1 MPEFASR
8 IGVPADEL
16 RAYLD
21 ATTSP
26 SASLMI
32 RMRRLSDRFA
42 KARSHQPPQEPPRR
56 ARAAAAS
63 QLLMIGRSDDLTL
76 RRILAETRTIAVV
89 GASQNPARPSHEIYS
104 YLLSTGQY
112 QVYPV
117 NPTITEIDGAQVY
130 PRLADL
136 PVAPDMVDVFRRFDE
151 LPSVLAET
159 LALKQR
165 PKTLWLQQG
174 LWHEQVGRDAEAAG
188 MQVVMD
194 RCLMVDHAR
203 LR

>member
-1 MPEFASR
+1 M
-8 IGVPADEL
+8 
-16 RAYLD
+16 
-21 ATTSP
+21 T
-26 SASLMI
+26 
-32 RMRRLSDRFA
+32 
-42 KARSHQPPQEPPRR
+42 
-56 ARAAAAS
+56 
-63 QLLMIGRSDDLTL
+63 GRSDDLTL

-89 GASQNPARPSHEIYS
+89 GASRNPARPSHKIYS
-104 YLLSTGQY
+104 YLLATGEY

-117 NPTITEIDGAQVY
+117 NPTITEINGAQVY
-130 PRLADL
+130 PSLADL
-136 PVAPDMVDVFRRFDE
+136 PVVPDMVDVFRRLDD

-159 LALKQR
+159 LALEQR
-165 PKTLWLQQG
+165 PKALWLQQG

>member
-1 MPEFASR
+1 
-8 IGVPADEL
+8 
-16 RAYLD
+16 
-21 ATTSP
+21 
-26 SASLMI
+26 
-32 RMRRLSDRFA
+32 
-42 KARSHQPPQEPPRR
+42 
-56 ARAAAAS
+56 
-63 QLLMIGRSDDLTL
+63 MIGRPDDVTL
-76 RRILAETRTIAVV
+76 RRILAETRSIAVV
-89 GASQNPARPSHEIYS
+89 GVSQNPARPSHEIYS

-117 NPTITEIDGAQVY
+117 NPTITEINGAQVY

-136 PVAPDMVDVFRRFDE
+136 PEVPDMVDVFRRLEE

>member
-1 MPEFASR
+1 
-8 IGVPADEL
+8 
-16 RAYLD
+16 
-21 ATTSP
+21 
-26 SASLMI
+26 
-32 RMRRLSDRFA
+32 
-42 KARSHQPPQEPPRR
+42 
-56 ARAAAAS
+56 
-63 QLLMIGRSDDLTL
+63 MIGRPDDLTL

-89 GASQNPARPSHEIYS
+89 GASQTRPGRATRSTRICS
-104 YLLSTGQY
+104 STGDY
-112 QVYPV
+112 QVFPV
-117 NPTITEIDGAQVY
+117 NPTITEIDGVPVY

-151 LPSVLAET
+151 LPSVLADT
-159 LALKQR
+159 LSLAQR

-194 RCLMVDHAR
+194 RCLMVEHAR

>member
-1 MPEFASR
+1 MA
-8 IGVPADEL
+8 
-16 RAYLD
+16 
-21 ATTSP
+21 
-26 SASLMI
+26 
-32 RMRRLSDRFA
+32 
-42 KARSHQPPQEPPRR
+42 
-56 ARAAAAS
+56 
-63 QLLMIGRSDDLTL
+63 GRSDDQTL

-89 GASQNPARPSHEIYS
+89 GASQNPARPSHDIYS
-104 YLLSTGQY
+104 YLLSTGEY

-117 NPTITEIDGAQVY
+117 NPTISEIDGAQVY

-136 PVAPDMVDVFRRFDE
+136 PVVPDMVDVFRRFDE

-159 LALKQR
+159 LALKRR

-194 RCLMVDHAR
+194 RCVMVDHAR

>member
-1 MPEFASR
+1 
-8 IGVPADEL
+8 
-16 RAYLD
+16 
-21 ATTSP
+21 
-26 SASLMI
+26 
-32 RMRRLSDRFA
+32 
-42 KARSHQPPQEPPRR
+42 
-56 ARAAAAS
+56 
-63 QLLMIGRSDDLTL
+63 MIGRPDDVTL
-76 RRILAETRTIAVV
+76 RRILAETRSIAVV
-89 GASQNPARPSHEIYS
+89 GVSQNPARPSHEIYS

-117 NPTITEIDGAQVY
+117 NPTITEINGAQVY

-136 PVAPDMVDVFRRFDE
+136 PEVPDMVDVFRRLEE

-174 LWHEQVGRDAEAAG
+174 LWHEHVGRDAEAAG

>member
-1 MPEFASR
+1 MA
-8 IGVPADEL
+8 
-16 RAYLD
+16 
-21 ATTSP
+21 
-26 SASLMI
+26 
-32 RMRRLSDRFA
+32 
-42 KARSHQPPQEPPRR
+42 
-56 ARAAAAS
+56 
-63 QLLMIGRSDDLTL
+63 GRSDDQTL

-89 GASQNPARPSHEIYS
+89 GASQNPARSSHEIYS
-104 YLLSTGQY
+104 YLLSTGEY

-117 NPTITEIDGAQVY
+117 NPTISEIDGAQVY

-136 PVAPDMVDVFRRFDE
+136 PVVPDMVDVFRRFDE

-159 LALKQR
+159 LALERR